1 VLLVLV
7 DPVEQVVEVGWVKFH
22 WKGRAVSAVMPSRAA
37 ICALGMGRAASST
50 ILARSTCRQGA
61 VWLRSSRLRR

>member
-22 WKGRAVSAVMPSRAA
+22 WKGRAV
-37 ICALGMGRAASST
+37 AL
-50 ILARSTCRQGA
+50 
-61 VWLRSSRLRR
+61 